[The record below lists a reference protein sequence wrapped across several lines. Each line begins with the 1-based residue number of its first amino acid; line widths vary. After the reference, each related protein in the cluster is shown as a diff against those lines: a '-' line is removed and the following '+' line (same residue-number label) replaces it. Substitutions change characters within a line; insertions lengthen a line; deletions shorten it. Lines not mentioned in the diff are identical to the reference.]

1 MSFKKLSNSFS
12 DMAVAER
19 LKGVDSFLLQIDR
32 IIDIDKLRPILNKNG
47 IGTKNVCGVKAYDNV
62 MMFKI
67 LLLQKYYNLSDKAA
81 EESLHVNLLFMRFI
95 GLGMQESVPDDTTIC
110 RFRNSLI
117 ENNLYDKLFCSVNK
131 QLAENGLIAKEG
143 KAILIDAT
151 LIASGNTKI
160 RNKDKET
167 KSQDRIKV
175 DEQNR
180 IIELQIEKELR
191 EKKPSI
197 KRISAL
203 LNKKEHNSKSLRNK
217 EIDEAQ
223 HIDSKDIKASQEIIA
238 NQTDSYRQHNKIDKE
253 VRTGYQT
260 SKKAYTQGY
269 KVHIAVDKDSGVIL
283 KSTTTFANTAD
294 IYALEPFTESIK
306 DVNSIYADK
315 AYKSKE
321 IDSYLEQADII
332 NNICLKEKQK
342 MTKKERQ
349 EQRDDQLPGHKIR
362 ARVEHR
368 FADIKHH
375 LKYNTTRFI
384 GLVRNNL
391 NFTIVCLAANLK
403 LLAHKQMKLQR
414 A

>member
-269 KVHIAVDKDSGVIL
+269 KVHIAVDKDSGVMHSL
-283 KSTTTFANTAD
+283 RRLS
-294 IYALEPFTESIK
+294 E
-306 DVNSIYADK
+306 
-315 AYKSKE
+315 
-321 IDSYLEQADII
+321 
-332 NNICLKEKQK
+332 
-342 MTKKERQ
+342 
-349 EQRDDQLPGHKIR
+349 
-362 ARVEHR
+362 
-368 FADIKHH
+368 
-375 LKYNTTRFI
+375 
-384 GLVRNNL
+384 VR
-391 NFTIVCLAANLK
+391 
-403 LLAHKQMKLQR
+403 
-414 A
+414 

>member
-131 QLAENGLIAKEG
+131 QLADCGLIAKEG

-223 HIDSKDIKASQEIIA
+223 HIDTKDIKASQGIIA
-238 NQTDSYRQHNKIDKE
+238 NQTDSYRKRNKIDKE

>member
-1 MSFKKLSNSFS
+1 
-12 DMAVAER
+12 MAVSER
-19 LKGVDSFLLQIDR
+19 LKGVSSFLLQIDT

-67 LLLQKYYNLSDKAA
+67 VLLQKYYNLSDKAV
-81 EESLHVNLLFMRFI
+81 EESLYTNLLFMRFI
-95 GLGMQESVPDDTTIC
+95 GLGMQDSVPDDTTIC

-117 ENNLYDKLFCSVNK
+117 ENNLYDKLFSAVNK
-131 QLAENGLIAKEG
+131 QLADHGFIAKEG
-143 KAILIDAT
+143 KAILIDAA
-151 LIASGNTKI
+151 LIKSGNTKI
-160 RNKDKET
+160 RNKDKE
-167 KSQDRIKV
+167 KRSSDRIKV

-180 IIELQIEKELR
+180 IIELQIEKELK
-191 EKKPSI
+191 EKTPSI

-203 LNKKEHNSKSLRNK
+203 LNKKEYNSKSLKNR

-223 HIDSKDIKASQEIIA
+223 HIDSKDITASRKIIA
-238 NQTDSYRQHNKIDKE
+238 NQEDSYSQYDRIDKE

-260 SKKAYTQGY
+260 SKRTYTQGY
-269 KVHIAVDKDSGVIL
+269 KVHIAVDKESGIIL
-283 KSTTTFANTAD
+283 KSITTFANTAD
-294 IYALEPFTESIK
+294 ISALEPFVESIK
-306 DVNSIYADK
+306 DANSIYADK

-321 IDSYLEQADII
+321 MDEYLEQKKIV

-349 EQRDDQLPGHKIR
+349 EQRDNQLPRHKIR

-368 FADIKHH
+368 FANIKHH

-391 NFTIVCLAANLK
+391 NFTLVCLAVNLK

-414 A
+414 L

>member
-167 KSQDRIKV
+167 KSTDRIKV